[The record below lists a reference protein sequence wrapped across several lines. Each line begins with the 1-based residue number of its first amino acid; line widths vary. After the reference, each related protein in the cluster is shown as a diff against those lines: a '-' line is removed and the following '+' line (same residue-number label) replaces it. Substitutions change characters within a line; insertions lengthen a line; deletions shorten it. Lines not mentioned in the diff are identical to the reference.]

1 MKKVS
6 MLALAFVIASKGA
19 MAGGFSLSEYST
31 TSLGR
36 GFAGMGVV
44 GDDYSAIIS
53 NPAGMTLVRD
63 GMQIGAS
70 FIDIY
75 ANIDDNIKSN
85 NSDSLNIF
93 SAVPSFFVQTSLTDK
108 LKGGLAFY
116 TPYGIGTDYDRN
128 WWGRDEALES
138 EVIVYDFTLSGAYE
152 LNSNLSLGASLSTQI
167 ATAKLTNDTTSAVV
181 GNAPHAI
188 HSDIEGDSDPTFAYT
203 LGAMYQ
209 LSDNHRIGLSY
220 RSKSTYDL
228 DGTHKLTGN
237 TDILGAMAT
246 SINLK
251 GDAHAKVT
259 LPENL
264 MISSYHKV
272 DDRLALSATAKWTRW
287 SRFKSLDVYS
297 NVMGAD
303 SRVSSTKEN
312 WRDTWTFSVG
322 ADYDY
327 SKDWTFRLGLEV
339 EQTPI
344 PSDEHRTA
352 RIPDD
357 DRRIAALGASYKFNG
372 GKVDFAY
379 AHIFLD
385 GGNAKYSETN
395 PNGFNTEYDL
405 HINMFSVAMQ
415 YYF

>member
-6 MLALAFVIASKGA
+6 MLALAFVLASKGA

-53 NPAGMTLVRD
+53 NPAGMTLVKD
-63 GMQIGAS
+63 GMQIGTS
-70 FIDIY
+70 FVDIY
-75 ANIDDNIKSN
+75 AKLRNELNVGEE
-85 NSDSLNIF
+85 DSLNIF
-93 SAVPSFFVQTSLTDK
+93 SPVPSFFAQTSINDK
-108 LKGGLAFY
+108 TKVGLAFY
-116 TPYGIGTDYDRN
+116 TPYGIGTDYDKS
-128 WWGRDEALES
+128 WWGSDEALKS
-138 EVIVYDFTLSGAYE
+138 EIIVYDLTFSGAYE
-152 LNSNLSLGASLSTQI
+152 LSNKLSLGASVSTQF
-167 ATAKLTNDTTSAVV
+167 ATAALTNTS
-181 GNAPHAI
+181 GSGAI
-188 HSDIEGDSDPTFAYT
+188 YSDIHGDNSDDLTFAYT
-203 LGAMYQ
+203 LGAMYRV
-209 LSDNHRIGLSY
+209 DENNRYGISY
-220 RSKSTYDL
+220 RSKSKYDIN
-228 DGTHKLTGN
+228 GTHTLVANVGLTSPLFG
-237 TDILGAMAT
+237 GAVSAGT
-246 SINLK
+246 KISNI
-251 GDAHAKVT
+251 GYTTIT
-259 LPENL
+259 LPENIML
-264 MISSYHKV
+264 SSYHKV

-287 SRFKSLDVYS
+287 SRFHELNIYSGLLSGYS
-297 NVMGAD
+297 N
-303 SRVSSTKEN
+303 TIEN

-344 PSDEHRTA
+344 PDDTHRTA

-379 AHIFLD
+379 AHIFID
-385 GGNAKYSETN
+385 GGNAQY
-395 PNGFNTEYDL
+395 PNSSTFNTEYDL
-405 HINMFSVAMQ
+405 HINMLSAAVQ